1 MGFAS
6 LVLMLHVNGKKL
18 VVNCTGPTVKCLVY
32 LQNYKYL
39 NARLEKNSLK
49 LTARTLLL
57 IKAH

>member
-18 VVNCTGPTVKCLVY
+18 VVNCTGPTVKCLV
-32 LQNYKYL
+32 QNYKYL